1 MGTFLLSSDSVE
13 TWRKYQ
19 IPGWCTHQVWPAL
32 HQVSILFQNAG
43 ATGCPLCSA
52 RGPSGTERSLPWG
65 KDSPATTPA
74 LDLPWL
80 WEEGAGPWPP
90 AASWKELTA
99 LLSWSRN
106 SALWVW
112 LGIKCFSHP
121 EGLFEF
127 IKTPQFCSG
136 ANVRLLQVFFQ
147 NWTGHHSWSI
157 LQSPK
162 LSSSFCLRPACKF
175 WTLFSHPQS
184 RKLNCSVS
192 HLVTEH
198 RRARTYFAY
207 SKDFSPGLLCSRWVL
222 CYLGGSWSFRG
233 TPLKALL
240 PLWWSQGPHCPAAG
254 CTGGAGTLEWVLSW
268 CVGLSLVPEEFWW
281 QLAGLVGPG
290 TSLHCHGVRASHQ
303 IALTPW
309 LLWITHFDLCLRS
322 RHKSPMCADSCH
334 CPTETLSLVL
344 YSPRTLYFIPKPA
357 HRPGDNLILGVS
369 IKKALCLQVD
379 LTWNKGCAWHW
390 QAQAEQALVAAIL
403 HDPSRRVQCSWGN
416 TLSIARRTVHL
427 YFVLNYR
434 HSGS

>member
-1 MGTFLLSSDSVE
+1 MLTGGQEEAHGRDRPWYHISGVLQRDQAPLLCCIPRWAHFSFPVTLLKPEGNTRFQGGAPTKSDLLYTRS
-13 TWRKYQ
+13 
-19 IPGWCTHQVWPAL
+19 PF
-32 HQVSILFQNAG
+32 LFQNAG
-43 ATGCPLCSA
+43 GEQLPFPLCSA

-90 AASWKELTA
+90 AAFWKELTA

-147 NWTGHHSWSI
+147 SWTGHHSWSI

-184 RKLNCSVS
+184 REPNCSVS

-198 RRARTYFAY
+198 RRART
-207 SKDFSPGLLCSRWVL
+207 
-222 CYLGGSWSFRG
+222 
-233 TPLKALL
+233 
-240 PLWWSQGPHCPAAG
+240 
-254 CTGGAGTLEWVLSW
+254 
-268 CVGLSLVPEEFWW
+268 
-281 QLAGLVGPG
+281 
-290 TSLHCHGVRASHQ
+290 
-303 IALTPW
+303 
-309 LLWITHFDLCLRS
+309 
-322 RHKSPMCADSCH
+322 
-334 CPTETLSLVL
+334 
-344 YSPRTLYFIPKPA
+344 
-357 HRPGDNLILGVS
+357 
-369 IKKALCLQVD
+369 
-379 LTWNKGCAWHW
+379 
-390 QAQAEQALVAAIL
+390 
-403 HDPSRRVQCSWGN
+403 
-416 TLSIARRTVHL
+416 
-427 YFVLNYR
+427 
-434 HSGS
+434 